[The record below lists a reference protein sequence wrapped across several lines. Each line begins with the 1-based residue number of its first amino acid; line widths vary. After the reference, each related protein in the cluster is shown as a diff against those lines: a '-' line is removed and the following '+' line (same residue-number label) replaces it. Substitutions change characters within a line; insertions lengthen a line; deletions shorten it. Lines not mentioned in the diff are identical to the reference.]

1 MALQRQTMSIQIA
14 QGLDTKTDEKQV
26 PAGKA
31 LALENVRFQKTGKLS
46 KRFGLVL
53 QSTASTDGNFL
64 SANKLALISDSNSI
78 STMTDEGVYTL
89 SSVKNSWDNISQFK
103 DFPKIASDFVY
114 KSALNHFN
122 PDVDFNEELNLCGYI
137 FREYQEGVALAGALE
152 YVTIVIE
159 DAVTG
164 LKKTRKILVS
174 PATTNVSFKYQKS
187 QQKIMVVKDGVAPK
201 VIVFYEINNFNGV
214 TGSFVIVKMVLDADL
229 NIISQAN
236 LPYVFTSNSLLESK
250 FDVCRDSSAIFFA
263 LIDQFTLQMY
273 KIAFDGS
280 ITTSRTKTVANKIS
294 VNALSYPMG
303 FSVCVSPL
311 NFHVFWVSRD
321 GFSNL
326 IKGIGFTKTLTDD
339 IAESFN
345 GSVDLWGDI
354 AIAYNTNIVLAISSV
369 ANFTTKRTTFVK
381 YELSFTA
388 SGYLTEEIST
398 SMNRVFHIGRPFSIN
413 GSNFIIAKTVETE
426 QRTGLVINID
436 QQKFVSSFSSFDL
449 SLDREAVQS
458 TSTSNICNS
467 VVSNGVI
474 YCAVER
480 IYGPYT
486 SSTSAT
492 DFIANVGISKVKLD
506 FNTDYTSGT
515 KAKLGKT
522 IYYTN
527 GPTVSLDAKSAYE
540 SSFYLGPKIESVTQ
554 TTGTAN
560 PNVASK
566 TFNYIAVYN
575 YYNGKTELERSVP
588 SSSVAITTNASAS
601 AVNILV
607 KALSGS
613 WKDDFDGVLVPNATI
628 RSLSEIILY
637 RASAA
642 TGGVYYRCANIPN
655 SNLYLDIAQAIVDTA
670 SDSDL
675 LNNERL
681 YTTGGVLESDATPNA
696 KFSTSGGN
704 RLFLG
709 GLEEQDEVAYS
720 NKQLFGEAVSFNG
733 LNRIRVSSGASADK
747 TPISALG
754 YMDAKLIIFR
764 QQSIY
769 FVQGDGPNLLGIGD
783 FTEPEIISSDVGCTE
798 PRSVVNTPNGLM
810 FKSRKGIYLLS
821 RNLVV
826 EYIGA
831 PVEDFNT
838 YNVMGAI
845 ISDKFN
851 EARFYLSNS
860 DCLVYN
866 FLFQSW
872 STFKNQTTVDAD
884 IWQGSPVILNANKVF
899 KETENTYLDN
909 GASGFYSMKFT
920 SPWLKLDLVQGY
932 VRCYQLWIIG
942 AYKSA
947 HTLKCRIYVDYDSS
961 TYEDYSLTYNSSDS
975 PQYQFQISL
984 PNQKVESIKF
994 EIYDTSHAALSS
1006 GEAYDLSNIQVEVGM
1021 KAGGYKLANTKSY

>member
-1 MALQRQTMSIQIA
+1 MGILMALQRQTLSIQIA

-64 SANKLALISDSNSI
+64 TANKIALVSDSNSI
-78 STMTDEGVYTL
+78 SSVTDKGVYTL

-103 DFPKIASDFVY
+103 DFPKVASDFIY
-114 KSALNHFN
+114 KSSLNHFN
-122 PDVDFNEELNLCGYI
+122 PDMDYNEELNLCGYV

-152 YVTIVIE
+152 YVTVVIE
-159 DAVTG
+159 DSQTG
-164 LKKTRKILVS
+164 LKKTRKKLIS
-174 PATTNVSFKYQKS
+174 PATTNVSLKYQKS
-187 QQKIMVVKDGVAPK
+187 QQKIMVVKNGTSARI
-201 VIVFYEINNFNGV
+201 IVFYEVNNFDGV
-214 TGSFVIVKMVLDADL
+214 VGSFVINKLVMDADL
-229 NIISQAN
+229 NIISEAN
-236 LPYVFTSNSLLESK
+236 IPYVFTSNRLLSTK
-250 FDVCRDSSAIFFA
+250 FDVCRDSTSIFFA
-263 LIDQFTLQMY
+263 LLDEFTLQMY

-280 ITTSRTKTVANKIS
+280 ITTSRTKTVAFKLA
-294 VNALSYPMG
+294 VNTLSYPMG
-303 FSVCVSPL
+303 FSVCLSP
-311 NFHVFWVSRD
+311 NDFHVFWVALDGASR
-321 GFSNL
+321 FVNC
-326 IKGIGFTKTLTDD
+326 IAFTKTLTD
-339 IAESFN
+339 
-345 GSVDLWGDI
+345 SVPEDSVGNVGLWGDVSVT
-354 AIAYNTNIVLAISSV
+354 YNAGISLATSSV
-369 ANFTTKRTTFVK
+369 ENFTTKRTVFYLTK
-381 YELSFTA
+381 LSFN
-388 SGYLTEEIST
+388 SFGYTIESVST
-398 SMNRVFHIGRPFSIN
+398 QMNRVFHIGRPFVVN
-413 GSNFIIAKTVETE
+413 GSNFIIAKTVETD
-426 QRTGLVINID
+426 QRTGLIINID
-436 QQKFVSSFSSFDL
+436 QQKFVSSFSNFDL
-449 SLDREAVQS
+449 SLDREVVQS
-458 TSTSNICNS
+458 FSTSNICNS
-467 VVSNGVI
+467 IASNGVI

-492 DFIANVGISKVKLD
+492 DFIANVGISRVKLD
-506 FNTDYTSGT
+506 FNTDYTCGT

-607 KALSGS
+607 KALTGS
-613 WKDDFDGVLVPNATI
+613 WKDDFDGVLVPNGTI

-637 RASAA
+637 RASAG

-655 SNLYLDIAQAIVDTA
+655 SSLYLDVAQSITDTA
-670 SDSDL
+670 SDADL

-709 GLEEQDEVAYS
+709 GLEEQDEVAFS
-720 NKQLFGEAVSFNG
+720 NKQIFGEAVSFNG
-733 LNRIRVSSGASADK
+733 FNR
-747 TPISALG
+747 
-754 YMDAKLIIFR
+754 
-764 QQSIY
+764 
-769 FVQGDGPNLLGIGD
+769 
-783 FTEPEIISSDVGCTE
+783 
-798 PRSVVNTPNGLM
+798 
-810 FKSRKGIYLLS
+810 LS

-831 PVEDFNT
+831 AVEEFNQ
-838 YNVMGAI
+838 YNVMAAI

-851 EARFYLSNS
+851 EARFYLSNN

-884 IWQGSPVILNANKVF
+884 IWQGSPVVLNSSKVF

-942 AYKSA
+942 DYKSS
-947 HTLKCRIYVDYDSS
+947 HTLKCRVYVDYDSS
-961 TYEDYSLTYNSSDS
+961 TYEDYSLVYNNSSS

-994 EIYDTSHAALSS
+994 EIYDEAQS
-1006 GEAYDLSNIQVEVGM
+1006 GNGESYDLSNIQVEVGM
-1021 KAGGYKLANTKSY
+1021 KAGGYKLAANKSY

>member
-1 MALQRQTMSIQIA
+1 MALQRQTLSIPIA

-26 PAGKA
+26 PIGKA
-31 LALENVRFQKTGKLS
+31 LSLENVRFQKTGKLS
-46 KRFGLVL
+46 KRFGLVS
-53 QSTASTDGNFL
+53 QTTASTDGNFL
-64 SANKLALISDSNSI
+64 TANKIGLISDSDSI
-78 STMTDEGVYTL
+78 STITDEGVYSL

-103 DFPKIASDFVY
+103 DFPKISSDFVY
-114 KSALNHFN
+114 KSSLNHFN
-122 PDVDFNEELNLCGYI
+122 PDIDFNSDLNLCGYI

-152 YVTIVIE
+152 YVTIVTE
-159 DAVTG
+159 DTITG
-164 LKKTRKILVS
+164 LKKTRKILIS
-174 PATTNVSFKYQKS
+174 PATTNVSFRYQKS
-187 QQKIMVVKDGVAPK
+187 QQKIMVVKDGADAKIV
-201 VIVFYEINNFNGV
+201 VFYEINNFNGV

-236 LPYVFTSNSLLESK
+236 LPYVFTSNSLLATK
-250 FDVCRDSSAIFFA
+250 FDVCRDSSNIFFSLLDA
-263 LIDQFTLQMY
+263 TTIQIY
-273 KIAFDGS
+273 KLSFSGS
-280 ITTSRTKTVANKIS
+280 ILTSKTKSVTVPLAKNG
-294 VNALSYPMG
+294 LSYPMG
-303 FSVCVSPL
+303 FSICLSPSNL
-311 NFHVFWVSRD
+311 HVFWV
-321 GFSNL
+321 GLNGASNRVN
-326 IKGIGFTKTLTDD
+326 GIGFTKNLVDD
-339 IAESFN
+339 IAQDDVGIDGELWA
-345 GSVDLWGDI
+345 DL
-354 AIAYNTNIVLAISSV
+354 AITFNTNIVLAVSRV
-369 ANFTTKRTTFVK
+369 ANFTTKRTVFEK
-381 YELSFTA
+381 YEFSWSS
-388 SGYLTEEIST
+388 SGYFTEEIST
-398 SMNRVFHIGRPFSIN
+398 QMNRVFHIGRPFSVD
-413 GSNFIIAKTVETE
+413 GSNFVIAKTVEIE
-426 QRTGLVINID
+426 QRTGLIINID

-449 SLDREAVQS
+449 SLDREVVLG
-458 TSTSNICNS
+458 TSMTNICNS

-492 DFIANVGISKVKLD
+492 DFIANVGISRVKLD
-506 FNTDYTSGT
+506 FITNYTCGT

-554 TTGTAN
+554 TTGVAN

-601 AVNILV
+601 AVNISV
-607 KALSGS
+607 KALTGS
-613 WKDDFDGVLVPNATI
+613 WKDDFDGVLVVNGTI
-628 RSLSEIILY
+628 RSLTEIILY

-655 SNLYLDIAQAIVDTA
+655 SSLYQDTPAAIVDTS

-709 GLEEQDEVAYS
+709 GLEEQDEVAFS
-720 NKQLFGEAVSFNG
+720 NKQIFGESVSFNG
-733 LNRIRVSSGASADK
+733 FNKIRVSSGASADK

-754 YMDAKLIIFR
+754 YMDGKLIIFR

-769 FVQGDGPNLLGIGD
+769 FVQGDGPNLLGIGE
-783 FTEPEIISSDVGCTE
+783 FSEPEIISSDVGCTE
-798 PRSVVNTPNGLM
+798 PRSVINTPMGLM
-810 FKSRKGIYLLS
+810 FKSRKGIYLLGRGLS
-821 RNLVV
+821 V

-831 PVEDFNT
+831 AVEDFNSF
-838 YNVMGAI
+838 NVVSSVV
-845 ISDKFN
+845 SDKYN
-851 EARFYLSNS
+851 EARFYVSNG

-866 FLFQSW
+866 FLFQTW
-872 STFKNQTTVDAD
+872 STFKDQTTVDAD
-884 IWQGSPVILNANKVF
+884 LWQGAPVVIKTNKVF

-909 GASGFYSMKFT
+909 GSYYSMKFV

-932 VRCYQLWIIG
+932 ARCYQLWIIG
-942 AYKSA
+942 SYKSA
-947 HTLKCRIYVDYDSS
+947 HTLKCRVYVDYDSS

-984 PNQKVESIKF
+984 PHQKVESIKF
-994 EIYDTSHAALSS
+994 EIYDESQS
-1006 GEAYDLSNIQVEVGM
+1006 GNGESYDLSNIQVEVGM
-1021 KAGGYKLANTKSY
+1021 KAGGYKLAANKSY

>member
-1 MALQRQTMSIQIA
+1 MALQRQTLSIQIA

-64 SANKLALISDSNSI
+64 TANKIALVSDSNSI
-78 STMTDEGVYTL
+78 SSVTDKGVYTL

-103 DFPKIASDFVY
+103 DFPKVASDFIY
-114 KSALNHFN
+114 KSSLNHFN
-122 PDVDFNEELNLCGYI
+122 PDMDYNEELNLCGYV

-152 YVTIVIE
+152 YVTVVIE
-159 DAVTG
+159 DSQTG
-164 LKKTRKILVS
+164 LKKTRKKLIS
-174 PATTNVSFKYQKS
+174 PATTNVSLKYQKS
-187 QQKIMVVKDGVAPK
+187 QQKIMVVKNGTSARI
-201 VIVFYEINNFNGV
+201 IVFYEVNNFDGV
-214 TGSFVIVKMVLDADL
+214 VGSFVINKLVMDADL
-229 NIISQAN
+229 NIISEAN
-236 LPYVFTSNSLLESK
+236 IPYVFTSNRLLSTK
-250 FDVCRDSSAIFFA
+250 FDVCRDSTSIFFA
-263 LIDQFTLQMY
+263 LLDEFTLQMY

-280 ITTSRTKTVANKIS
+280 ITTSRTKTVAFKLA
-294 VNALSYPMG
+294 VNTLSYPMG
-303 FSVCVSPL
+303 FSVCLSP
-311 NFHVFWVSRD
+311 NDFHVFWVALDGASR
-321 GFSNL
+321 FVNC
-326 IKGIGFTKTLTDD
+326 IAFTKTLTD
-339 IAESFN
+339 
-345 GSVDLWGDI
+345 SVPEDSVGNVGLWGDVSVT
-354 AIAYNTNIVLAISSV
+354 YNAGISLATSSV
-369 ANFTTKRTTFVK
+369 ENFTTKRTVFYLTK
-381 YELSFTA
+381 LSFN
-388 SGYLTEEIST
+388 SFGYTIESVST
-398 SMNRVFHIGRPFSIN
+398 QMNRVFHIGRPFVVN
-413 GSNFIIAKTVETE
+413 GSNFIIAKTVETD
-426 QRTGLVINID
+426 QRTGLIINID
-436 QQKFVSSFSSFDL
+436 QQKFVSSFSNFDL
-449 SLDREAVQS
+449 SLDREVVQS
-458 TSTSNICNS
+458 FSTSNICNS
-467 VVSNGVI
+467 IASNGVI

-492 DFIANVGISKVKLD
+492 DFIANVGISRVKLD
-506 FNTDYTSGT
+506 FNTDYTCGT

-607 KALSGS
+607 KALTGS
-613 WKDDFDGVLVPNATI
+613 WKDDFDGVLVPNGTI

-637 RASAA
+637 RASAG

-655 SNLYLDIAQAIVDTA
+655 SSLYLDVAQSITDTA
-670 SDSDL
+670 SDADL

-709 GLEEQDEVAYS
+709 GLEEQDEVAFS
-720 NKQLFGEAVSFNG
+720 NKQIFGEAVSFNG
-733 LNRIRVSSGASADK
+733 FNRIRVSSGASADK

-831 PVEDFNT
+831 AVEEFNQ
-838 YNVMGAI
+838 YNVMAAI

-851 EARFYLSNS
+851 EARFYLSNN

-884 IWQGSPVILNANKVF
+884 IWQGSPVVLNSSKVF

-942 AYKSA
+942 DYKSS
-947 HTLKCRIYVDYDSS
+947 HTLKCRVYVDYDSS
-961 TYEDYSLTYNSSDS
+961 TYEDYSLVYNNSSS

-994 EIYDTSHAALSS
+994 EIYDEAQS
-1006 GEAYDLSNIQVEVGM
+1006 GNGESYDLSNIQVEVGM
-1021 KAGGYKLANTKSY
+1021 KAGGYKLAANKSY